1 MQNNS
6 NWNLHTNNLWIII
19 KLFPFEWRSEENLFR
34 WFCAF
39 FFSLLIPLVPVF
51 FLVVVVFVP
60 SSDTSETGITGNRKS
75 LELDCL
81 RINILF
87 NFLGENYHTVNKIRE
102 RPRECGW
109 AGEKFIERIC
119 VWFLHW
125 IGLFSV
131 LYWVALRWSHTR
143 KKTTDENELSSF
155 SLLSLYSTT
164 HFLSLALF
172 KLKHTHT
179 EFCSQGSTT
188 FVKCSA
194 TGRTIREILQ
204 FTANANQSEDSCL
217 CIHSLWST
225 IATSPS
231 ALVLISFLHAEY
243 FTKIKQ
249 INELCRATRIAIQSG
264 YTIFP
269 FHTHTYTSPW
279 VCVCVC
285 ECANV

>member
-1 MQNNS
+1 MWLSWWKVYRKNLRLIFTL
-6 NWNLHTNNLWIII
+6 NWT
-19 KLFPFEWRSEENLFR
+19 
-34 WFCAF
+34 F
-39 FFSLLIPLVPVF
+39 FGFVLSLTAVIA
-51 FLVVVVFVP
+51 
-60 SSDTSETGITGNRKS
+60 
-75 LELDCL
+75 
-81 RINILF
+81 
-87 NFLGENYHTVNKIRE
+87 YQ
-102 RPRECGW
+102 
-109 AGEKFIERIC
+109 
-119 VWFLHW
+119 
-125 IGLFSV
+125 
-131 LYWVALRWSHTR
+131 

-172 KLKHTHT
+172 RFKHKHT

-204 FTANANQSEDSCL
+204 FTANANQSEGSCL

>member
-39 FFSLLIPLVPVF
+39 FFIIDSIGSRF
-51 FLVVVVFVP
+51 YLVVVVFVP

-131 LYWVALRWSHTR
+131 LYWVSLRWSHTR
-143 KKTTDENELSSF
+143 KKQQMKMNWVRFLCFPCTLPLIF
-155 SLLSLYSTT
+155 SLSLYSNWN
-164 HFLSLALF
+164 
-172 KLKHTHT
+172 THT
-179 EFCSQGSTT
+179 QSFALKDRQLLWNVLLRGVRFGKFFNSLPMRINQ
-188 FVKCSA
+188 
-194 TGRTIREILQ
+194 RTRVYAFIRCDRQ
-204 FTANANQSEDSCL
+204 
-217 CIHSLWST
+217 
-225 IATSPS
+225 
-231 ALVLISFLHAEY
+231 
-243 FTKIKQ
+243 
-249 INELCRATRIAIQSG
+249 
-264 YTIFP
+264 
-269 FHTHTYTSPW
+269 
-279 VCVCVC
+279 
-285 ECANV
+285 